1 MDIEQLIIEARK
13 LLASDIHL
21 TVGAETMIRVNG
33 DLRKFGERDDIG
45 VNRMIHSLLTAEQ
58 EKRFSTDGIDLDF
71 SFEISDGS
79 VQRVNVYHQNGRA
92 AAAIRLLNTKV
103 PSLEELEMPPVLS
116 ELAAKRK
123 GLVLVTGSTGS
134 GKTTTL
140 AAMID
145 EINKKRACH
154 IITIEDPI
162 EYRYEPGKAII
173 HQRELGRDVPDFKSA
188 LRSVLRE
195 DPDVILIGEMRDY
208 ETISLALTAAE
219 TGHLVLATLHTASAA
234 QTIDRI
240 IDECPVDVREQVR
253 MQLANLLQGI
263 IAQTLVPRMD
273 DKGGRTAAMEILIGT
288 DAVKNMIR
296 NNKIAQMTTVMQTSA
311 RQGMCTFNDSLSRLC
326 KDGIISYDVVMQYSM
341 DNAEMDGAI

>member
-1 MDIEQLIIEARK
+1 MEELIMQARQM
-13 LLASDIHL
+13 LASDIHL
-21 TVGAETMIRVNG
+21 TVGAPTVVRVNG
-33 DLRKFGERDDIG
+33 ELYLFKERDDIG
-45 VNRMIHSLLTAEQ
+45 TNRLIHSILTAEQ
-58 EKRFSTDGIDLDF
+58 EKQFSTEGKDLDF
-71 SFEISDGS
+71 SFELSDGS

-92 AAAIRLLNTKV
+92 AASIRLLNTKV
-103 PSLEELEMPPVLS
+103 PTLAELNMPPILN
-116 ELAAKRK
+116 ELALKRK
-123 GLVLVTGSTGS
+123 GLILVTGSTGS

-140 AAMID
+140 ASMID

-162 EYRYEPGKAII
+162 EYRYDPGKALI
-173 HQRELGRDVPDFKSA
+173 HQRELGRDVPDFRTA

-240 IDECPVDVREQVR
+240 IDECPVDVRDQVR
-253 MQLANLLQGI
+253 TQLANLLQGV
-263 IAQTLVPRMD
+263 IAQTLVPRTEEY
-273 DKGGRTAAMEILIGT
+273 GGRTAAMEILIGT

-296 NNKIAQMTTVMQTSA
+296 SNKIAQMENVMQTSG
-311 RQGMCTFNDSLSRLC
+311 RQGMCTFEDSLTKLC
-326 KDGIISYDVVMQYSM
+326 REGIITYEVMMQYSA
-341 DNAEMDGAI
+341 DKVATEM